1 MAASVSRKRGRPAP
15 ASKATRLPPIPG
27 ESQRLPGSRPGP
39 RKRTLSPKTREV
51 YRRDWANFVAWC
63 ASHRLQPL
71 PCRAETL
78 IRYLNEHAP
87 HSPRSV
93 IYRELIVVCRT
104 HRAEDK
110 PSPRAYPAVRAWLK
124 TYRSNASLPDAR
136 ATPITPEILKT
147 TAKHLYSL
155 ATDKKLRDRHRVT
168 AIRDRALLLIG
179 RGANLRPLDI
189 RTLTVSDI
197 EVETR
202 GLTVRLSR
210 SAILGGDVVVTLR
223 RSKTPALCP
232 VDAWRA
238 WLKAA
243 PYTSETTAFR
253 LITSGEVRDRVLAP
267 IDVCIALKRAVHA
280 AGGDPEPISE
290 HSLSA
295 AFADTK

>member
-1 MAASVSRKRGRPAP
+1 MAASVSRKRGRRAPAP
-15 ASKATRLPPIPG
+15 KSTRLPPIPG
-27 ESQRLPGSRPGP
+27 ESLRLPGSRPGP
-39 RKRTLSPKTREV
+39 RKRVLSEKTRDI

-78 IRYLNEHAP
+78 IRYLDEHAP

-93 IYRELIVVCRT
+93 IYRELIVICRT

-110 PSPRAYPAVRAWLK
+110 PSPRTYPAVRAWLK
-124 TYRSNASLPDAR
+124 TYRSDTSLPHAR
-136 ATPITPEILKT
+136 AMPITPEILKT
-147 TAKHLYSL
+147 TAKHLYTL
-155 ATDKKLRDRHRVT
+155 ATGKGVLDRYRVT
-168 AIRDRALLLIG
+168 AVRDRALLLIG

-189 RTLTVSDI
+189 RTLTVGDI
-197 EVETR
+197 EVEPR
-202 GLTVRLSR
+202 GLTVHLSR

-223 RSKTPALCP
+223 RSKTLALCP

-243 PYTSETTAFR
+243 PHTPETPAFR
-253 LITSGEVRDRVLAP
+253 LITNGEVRDRVLAP
-267 IDVCIALKRAVHA
+267 IDVCILLKRAVHA
-280 AGGDPEPISE
+280 AGENPTPITE

-295 AFADTK
+295 AFSDAK